1 MATFAWITTTAVVA
15 FVGGFVLAKYLEY
28 RKNK

>member
-1 MATFAWITTTAVVA
+1 MATVAWLVTTGVVA

>member
-1 MATFAWITTTAVVA
+1 MATVAWIITTGVVA

-28 RKNK
+28 RKHK